1 MVSHQFIIDRGENGS
16 QSRPIIF
23 DSDRHV
29 LETVMELKVKEEVQ
43 IMNTLKS

>member
-23 DSDRHV
+23 DSDLMHGYGAESDGV
-29 LETVMELKVKEEVQ
+29 GSNFEYVP
-43 IMNTLKS
+43 